1 MPDRDDPKEAPRRPR
16 PDELTTP
23 YRRPPGSGETTQ
35 DLSPAAPSALGERY
49 DLLGELGRGGMG
61 VVYKARDR
69 ETGETVALKVLKPEI
84 AARPDLIER
93 FKAELRLAR
102 KITHKNVCRTHELLR
117 FGDTVAISME
127 YVEGESLR
135 SVLGRLGGA
144 PLRRGLEWARQIC
157 SALAEAHAQGVVHR
171 DLKPENILITLDASA
186 KVMDFGI
193 ARSLE
198 PDTTATGSGVILGTP
213 AYLSPEQ
220 AEGKP
225 ADARSDIY
233 SLGLILYEM
242 FTGERAFEAE
252 TPVALAVKHVHE
264 SPRPPREVEPLLP
277 MALERIILRCLEKSS
292 SRRFQSV
299 RELEAALEF
308 RAEESAAPASSA
320 PALAVPWLRGERGA
334 LAALGLI
341 LVVAVAGL
349 FLPKTLSLVTLVI
362 IAGAVAGALAWKEL
376 RSFSPLFWV
385 GVGLVMV
392 NWALAVLTIHVLD
405 EPLRWRF
412 ARAGMDIPWLTERM
426 LRLSV
431 PIEVFFPAYPAL
443 VLVTMLFAEEKE
455 KQRVVRR
462 LNSVL
467 AALLLVGVN
476 AVILGVLVYSILV
489 QPFLLL
495 STR

>member
-1 MPDRDDPKEAPRRPR
+1 MPDREDPKPPTRPE
-16 PDELTTP
+16 DVTTP
-23 YRRPPGSGETTQ
+23 YRTPPGTEETTAEP
-35 DLSPAAPSALGERY
+35 SRPVHSALSERY

-69 ETGETVALKVLKPEI
+69 ETEETVALKVLKPEI
-84 AARPDLIER
+84 AARADLIER

-135 SVLGRLGGA
+135 SVLDRFGGA
-144 PLRRGLEWARQIC
+144 PLRRGLEWSRQIC

-171 DLKPENILITLDASA
+171 DLKPENILIARDGSA

-193 ARSLE
+193 ARSVE
-198 PDTTATGSGVILGTP
+198 PQTTATGTGMILGTP
-213 AYLSPEQ
+213 AYMSPEQ
-220 AEGKP
+220 AEGRP

-233 SLGLILYEM
+233 ALGLILYEM
-242 FTGERAFEAE
+242 FAGRRAFEAE

-264 SPRPPREVEPLLP
+264 SPRSPREVEPLLP
-277 MALERIILRCLEKSS
+277 VGLERAILRCLEKPSAK
-292 SRRFQSV
+292 RFQSV
-299 RELEAALEF
+299 RELETALELKPSED
-308 RAEESAAPASSA
+308 ATGAPDSA
-320 PALAVPWLRGERGA
+320 PGLALPWLRGERGA
-334 LAALGLI
+334 LAALGLM

-349 FLPKTLSLVTLVI
+349 FLPKTLFLVTLVI
-362 IAGAVAGALAWKEL
+362 IAGAVAGALGWKEL

-412 ARAGMDIPWLTERM
+412 ARAGLELPWLTERM

-443 VLVTMLFAEEKE
+443 ILVTMLFADEKE

-462 LNSVL
+462 LNGAL
-467 AALLLVGVN
+467 PALLLVGFN
-476 AVILGVLVYSILV
+476 AAVLALLLYSILV